1 MDTDQNSNELNSGHM
16 HEACDR
22 TYMLADSFE
31 ELLVNH
37 PAVQNNPDLREKA
50 DAISEALWNLY
61 QETGREWTGSD
72 QADGDKIAE

>member
-1 MDTDQNSNELNSGHM
+1 MKDNLDTQTLNSGHM

-31 ELLVNH
+31 EVIVNH

-50 DAISEALWNLY
+50 EAISEALWNLY
-61 QETGREWTGSD
+61 QEAGNEWALFD
-72 QADGDKIAE
+72 QTNIENTPE